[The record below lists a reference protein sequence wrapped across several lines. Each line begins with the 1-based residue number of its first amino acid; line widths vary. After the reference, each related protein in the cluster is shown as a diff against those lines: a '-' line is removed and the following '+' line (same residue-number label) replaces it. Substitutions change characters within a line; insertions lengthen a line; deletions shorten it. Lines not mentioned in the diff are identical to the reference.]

1 MASLWDNIFRP
12 KPRTSKHALLRRVPM
27 FADLDR
33 RELIEVEK
41 ILYRRSYE
49 AGEVIFRQDDP
60 GVGMYVI
67 ERGRVEVVHDATGRR
82 LAELGDGD
90 FFGEIALLNETPRS
104 ARVAAIEPTTL
115 YGLFQPE
122 LYDLFERM
130 PRLGVKLLHS
140 LAQMLGTRLLHA
152 DEEVNDL
159 HEEVER
165 LREAHDS
172 RSGRME
178 RSDSEFA
185 SEATH
190 ATLD

>member
-12 KPRTSKHALLRRVPM
+12 RPRTSKHALLRRVPM

-41 ILYRRSYE
+41 ILYRRTYE

-67 ERGRVEVVHDATGRR
+67 ERGRVEVVHEPTGRR

-104 ARVAAIEPTTL
+104 ARVTAIEPTTL
-115 YGLFQPE
+115 HGLFQPE
-122 LYDLFERM
+122 LYDLFERL
-130 PRLGVKLLHS
+130 PRLGVKLLQS
-140 LAQMLGTRLLHA
+140 LAQMVGTRLLRA
-152 DEEVNDL
+152 DDELNDL
-159 HEEVER
+159 HDEVER
-165 LREAHDS
+165 LRDALDGQ
-172 RSGRME
+172 SGPADPRDAAY
-178 RSDSEFA
+178 S

-190 ATLD
+190 AALD